1 MWLVKYAML
10 HLVSIKMKQS
20 KVALQSI
27 SNEIIL
33 TKGSGKFLLLAVI
46 SNIPIIGFI
55 PYLTQ
60 AFTII
65 FLAFFLK
72 HVIIDE
78 NKIKEAQKSRNIQYM
93 MKPWGKWLIYGT
105 MALQVIWIPYVMQL
119 VTLVALGIIYANF
132 TEYNQ

>member
-1 MWLVKYAML
+1 
-10 HLVSIKMKQS
+10 MKQTHTAL
-20 KVALQSI
+20 KVI
-27 SNEIIL
+27 SNEIVM
-33 TKGSGKFLLLAVI
+33 TKGSGKFILFAAI

-72 HVIIDE
+72 HMIIDE
-78 NKIKEAQKSRNIQYM
+78 NRIKKAQKENNIKYT

-105 MALQVIWIPYVMQL
+105 MAFQVIWIPYIMQF

-132 TEYNQ
+132 TKYNQ